1 MSNLSNGVGIS
12 ISLPLTI
19 VATKMSISS
28 ISKTMPI
35 GDTSNNTTVK
45 SMSNLSNGV
54 GISISLP
61 LTIVSTK
68 MSISSISMTMSIG
81 DTGDNTTVKT
91 MSNLSNGVGIRIS
104 LPLAIVSTKMSI
116 SSISIMSVSN
126 SSYNPNIVWVS
137 SSECVVDR
145 KSMSNLADG
154 VGITVSFTLAIES
167 SVANG

>member
-12 ISLPLTI
+12 ISLPLAI
-19 VATKMSISS
+19 VATNMSISSISS
-28 ISKTMPI
+28 ISKTMAI
-35 GDTSNNTTVK
+35 RDTGDNTTVK

-61 LTIVSTK
+61 LTIVSTN
-68 MSISSISMTMSIG
+68 MS
-81 DTGDNTTVKT
+81 
-91 MSNLSNGVGIRIS
+91 
-104 LPLAIVSTKMSI
+104 VSSI
-116 SSISIMSVSN
+116 SSISI

-145 KSMSNLADG
+145 KSMSSLADG

-167 SVANG
+167 TVANG